1 MKKVNKG
8 VYEREGDF
16 KGKVAMKGEVEENE
30 TCLEFLIFHFGTACH
45 PQDTKHA
52 KIKNVG

>member
-8 VYEREGDF
+8 EGDF

-30 TCLEFLIFHFGTACH
+30 TCLEFLIFHFSTACH